1 MAHDFDARLTGQA
14 TDLAALLVDA
24 SPGRAYS
31 FALAMH
37 ERACQSADEAWT
49 ALWCGVLAVLKQR
62 GDKPD
67 TTQDHR
73 PGAHGLE
80 CDPGFRPVAPAQVA
94 IGSET

>member
-14 TDLAALLVDA
+14 TDLAALLLDA

-49 ALWCGVLAVLKQR
+49 ALWLAVLAVLKQR
-62 GDKPD
+62 GDDSDAAP
-67 TTQDHR
+67 DHR
-73 PGAHGLE
+73 QDARRRE
-80 CDPGFRPVAPAQVA
+80 CEPAFRPVAPSHVA
-94 IGSET
+94 IGAET